1 MPVMEGRKAPR
12 VWAIPGEIPATARTS
27 VPTEIEPLPA
37 DALCA
42 RDTVID
48 FKKRWLPLARPGYV
62 NTDASWRN
70 GVAGVAYES
79 GAMGRRVE
87 LVECVDS
94 LAAEYL
100 ALLMAMGDA
109 ALCLEG
115 SVRFRVDSTALADLN
130 VGTTRELVEPCDRI
144 KAHLSAHPTWSLLL
158 IKRRH
163 NKFADRLSH
172 RPFLQIDRSE
182 WTDRVLTRST
192 GAGV

>member
-12 VWAIPGEIPATARTS
+12 VWAIPGETPANTRTS
-27 VPTEIEPLPA
+27 VPVGALPA
-37 DALCA
+37 EVLCA

-62 NTDASWRN
+62 NTDASWRH

-87 LVECVDS
+87 LVECVDN

-109 ALCLEG
+109 DLCLEG
-115 SVRFRVDSTALADLN
+115 TVRFRVDSTALADLN
-130 VGTTRELVEPCDRI
+130 VGTTRELVELCERI
-144 KAHLSAHPTWSLLL
+144 RAYLSTHPTWSLVL
-158 IKRRH
+158 INRRR
-163 NKFADRLSH
+163 NKFADRLAR
-172 RPFLQIDRSE
+172 RPFLPIDRSE
-182 WTDRVLTRST
+182 WTARVLGQST
-192 GAGV
+192 GA